1 MSEFQATVTGT
12 VVTDVTTRTTAL
24 GHLVSSFRVAVNPRK
39 FDRAT
44 SSWIDQESSYFAV
57 SCWRQMGENAAASL
71 RKGDPVVVTGKLR
84 IRQWEEAGKQGT
96 SVELE
101 ASAIGHDLA
110 RGVSSFERHR
120 KTTEIAA

>member
-1 MSEFQATVTGT
+1 MSEFIATVTGT
-12 VVTDVTTRTTAL
+12 VVTDITTRTTPT
-24 GHLVSSFRVAVNPRK
+24 GHLVTSFRVAVNPRR

-44 SSWIDQESSYFAV
+44 NSWIDQESSYFSV

-71 RKGDPVVVTGKLR
+71 KKGDPVLIAGKLR

-110 RGVSSFERHR
+110 RGVSNFERHR
-120 KTTEIAA
+120 KVTDLAA